1 MRASASG
8 EGSESGDGAK
18 LVLYTKPG
26 CCLCDGL
33 KETLDEVM
41 SGNAEVPT
49 LAATLKTLTL
59 ETRDVSTNPAWAEAY
74 AMEVPVLTLVTERPT
89 GSSSSSGGGGGGCGG
104 TSGDEGAGEGN
115 EVEIQL
121 PRPAPRLSPA
131 RLAVRLSQDVKAA
144 MAGESGTRKG
154 WTATSGGGGE
164 VGDDETGSTST
175 EEKPKKQQGGGG
187 GGWAVVSENPF

>member
-1 MRASASG
+1 MKVRASGSG
-8 EGSESGDGAK
+8 EGSGSGDGAK

-74 AMEVPVLTLVTERPT
+74 AMEVPVLTLVTELPT
-89 GSSSSSGGGGGGCGG
+89 GGSGGGTNGE
-104 TSGDEGAGEGN
+104 EGAGEGN
-115 EVEIQL
+115 EVEMQL

-154 WTATSGGGGE
+154 WSATSGGGGG
-164 VGDDETGSTST
+164 VNDDKAGTTST
-175 EEKPKKQQGGGG
+175 DEKPKKKQGGGG